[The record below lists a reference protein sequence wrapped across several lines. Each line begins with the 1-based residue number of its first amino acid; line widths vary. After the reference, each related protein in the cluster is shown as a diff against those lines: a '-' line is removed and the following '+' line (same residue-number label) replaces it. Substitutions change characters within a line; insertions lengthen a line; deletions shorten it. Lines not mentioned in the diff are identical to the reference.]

1 MFHTPLSPPRNL
13 GVLSLDEKKEAVL
26 FDTPFPDVRAATRPV
41 STGGGTRPL
50 WRQDGRE
57 LFYYV
62 EPGTIMAVP
71 IRRERT

>member
-1 MFHTPLSPPRNL
+1 
-13 GVLSLDEKKEAVL
+13 
-26 FDTPFPDVRAATRPV
+26 V

-50 WRQDGRE
+50 WRQDMRE

-71 IRRERT
+71 ITPGADLTISA